1 MKYAFKPKYDVRD
14 KKSLLKLLKNYD
26 LYGTGGILQ
35 EDIEES
41 LPNAAKA
48 LKVTQPGFVSQSLPQ
63 CFYFI
68 YLFIYS
74 PSNQC
79 STTCL
84 TKAVGWC
91 I

>member
-1 MKYAFKPKYDVRD
+1 MNNPKLKVVHESDGTKYAFKPKYDVRD

-48 LKVTQPGFVSQSLPQ
+48 LKVNIAWHF
-63 CFYFI
+63 
-68 YLFIYS
+68 
-74 PSNQC
+74 
-79 STTCL
+79 
-84 TKAVGWC
+84 
-91 I
+91 